1 MLMMSWFSQLSHWFL
16 MRKHGA
22 VPAYEHEGN
31 LARTLLQS
39 ANARGGSSPVEARAL
54 RNAALAYLSVIR

>member
-1 MLMMSWFSQLSHWFL
+1 MLMLSWFSQLSHWLL
-16 MRKHGA
+16 MRKHA
-22 VPAYEHEGN
+22 AAPTSDNEGN

>member
-1 MLMMSWFSQLSHWFL
+1 
-16 MRKHGA
+16 MRKHA
-22 VPAYEHEGN
+22 VVPAADAEGN